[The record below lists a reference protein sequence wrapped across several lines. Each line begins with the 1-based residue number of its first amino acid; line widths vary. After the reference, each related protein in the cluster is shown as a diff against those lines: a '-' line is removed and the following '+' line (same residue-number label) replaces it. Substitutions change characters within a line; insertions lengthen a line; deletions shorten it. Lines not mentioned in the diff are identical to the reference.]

1 MYSSSNKR
9 WFASIMCF
17 HLFVKFTCGELVD
30 FHGRCLRG
38 GSWKYDFRVYDTEC
52 RLSSELVRRRIDAAV
67 HFSKMQHRVLLEH
80 HHHHCHC
87 HDDDHY
93 HHRHRHHHHLNHHHQ
108 HGSTGGFYIIPGV
121 KTLLTPPRSS
131 RQLIENLPHSVIVII
146 IFF

>member
-67 HFSKMQHRVLLEH
+67 HFSKMQHRVLLDH
-80 HHHHCHC
+80 HHHRHC

>member
-1 MYSSSNKR
+1 
-9 WFASIMCF
+9 MCF

-67 HFSKMQHRVLLEH
+67 HFSKMQHRVSLDH
-80 HHHHCHC
+80 HHHRRHC

-93 HHRHRHHHHLNHHHQ
+93 HHRHRHHHHLNHHPH
-108 HGSTGGFYIIPGV
+108 HGSTGGFYLYARCQNIAHASSI
-121 KTLLTPPRSS
+121 LPPIDRKPPTQ
-131 RQLIENLPHSVIVII
+131 RHRHNNLFLIEIKF
-146 IFF
+146 IFE